1 MPGPL
6 HGLKILDFTTLLPGP
21 FATLTLADL
30 GAEVVCVKAPG
41 RVGIDVLS
49 EMETEQDGA
58 GPMEAW
64 LGRGK
69 RSIHLNLKHP
79 KGRGVV
85 ERLLATY
92 DILVEQFRPG
102 VMVRLGLGWDDLRK
116 RFPNL
121 VYCSLTGYGQDGPMA
136 DQAGHD
142 INYISRSGLMGHS
155 GRRDQGPTLTGMQIA
170 DVAAGSYGVVIAVL
184 AAVLHR
190 QQTGEGQHLDVSMT
204 DGAVVFNAM
213 AATRYLNSGQ
223 DAQRESWQLNG
234 GSVYGFYE
242 CADGGHI
249 SFGGLEP
256 KFSAAFFEAIGLPQ
270 LSKGGV
276 MPQNLEQAKAMV
288 AERIK
293 EKTRDQWTQV
303 FSQVDACVEPVLGLA
318 EALESDLARARGW
331 VQEVERPEGGKVR
344 QLGLPLK
351 FSATPPSYGE
361 AGAAAG
367 THTRKI
373 MAQLG
378 YTPAEINGMEHDG
391 LFG

>member
-30 GAEVVCVKAPG
+30 GAEVVCIKAPG
-41 RVGIDVLS
+41 RAEIDLLS
-49 EMETEQDGA
+49 KMGTEQDGP
-58 GPMEAW
+58 GPMESW

-85 ERLLATY
+85 ERLLETY

-136 DQAGHD
+136 DRAGHD
-142 INYISRSGLMGHS
+142 INYLSRSGLMGHS

-184 AAVLHR
+184 AALVHR

-213 AATRYLNSGQ
+213 AAARYLNSGQ

-234 GSVYGFYE
+234 GSVYDFYE
-242 CADGGHI
+242 CADGGYI

-256 KFSAAFFEAIGLPQ
+256 KFSAAFFEVVGLPQ

-276 MPQNLEQAKAMV
+276 MPQNLGQAKAMV
-288 AERIK
+288 AKRIK

-303 FSQVDACVEPVLGLA
+303 FSRVDACLEPVLGLS
-318 EALESDLARARGW
+318 EALESDLAKARGW
-331 VQEVERPEGGKVR
+331 VREVERPEGGKVR

-351 FSATPPSYGE
+351 FSATPPSYGK

-367 THTRKI
+367 THTKEI
-373 MAQLG
+373 MAELG
-378 YTPAEINGMEHDG
+378 YNPAEVHGMEQDG